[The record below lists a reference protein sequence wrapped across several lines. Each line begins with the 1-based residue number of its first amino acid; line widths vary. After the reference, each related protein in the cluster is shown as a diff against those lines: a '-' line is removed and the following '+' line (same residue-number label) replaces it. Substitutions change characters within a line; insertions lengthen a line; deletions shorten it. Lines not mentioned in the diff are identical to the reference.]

1 MISKIINRRA
11 ACLREL
17 ASNPKSF
24 SNCPDLHGGVPDL
37 ALIRQINLFQILNH
51 KVTMTIE
58 KWVKEEKMRLGRFKI
73 CCVNAQKEEAKSF
86 PLEMTRSCWSGQYR
100 TWDDSLD
107 ALSIR

>member
-1 MISKIINRRA
+1 LSDAHRDKGKRFVVYADKKLTAFLEHTKM
-11 ACLREL
+11 
-17 ASNPKSF
+17 
-24 SNCPDLHGGVPDL
+24 
-37 ALIRQINLFQILNH
+37 ALMCQINLFQILNY

-86 PLEMTRSCWSGQYR
+86 PLKMPRSCWSGQYR
-100 TWDDSLD
+100 TWIDSLD